1 MGQENGDVYLDAK
14 WDYRSLLRLLGN
26 NAAFVSTKIV
36 TLCQKETRSMQ
47 YPENVTKE
55 SRRNVKI
62 LLCDQ
67 NVFHTKKM
75 YYTLA
80 FHDTMHVKSQLF

>member
-26 NAAFVSTKIV
+26 NAAFVSAKIA

-47 YPENVTKE
+47 YPENVTE
-55 SRRNVKI
+55 E
-62 LLCDQ
+62 
-67 NVFHTKKM
+67 M
-75 YYTLA
+75 
-80 FHDTMHVKSQLF
+80 